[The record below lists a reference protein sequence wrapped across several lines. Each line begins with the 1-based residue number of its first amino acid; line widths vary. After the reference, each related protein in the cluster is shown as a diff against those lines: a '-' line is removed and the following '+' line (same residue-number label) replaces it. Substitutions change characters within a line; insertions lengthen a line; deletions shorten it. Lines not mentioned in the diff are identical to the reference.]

1 MARAA
6 AQLKPVNLAEL
17 DPNDPY
23 EGLTAKQQLFV
34 TLSFSGLSN
43 VEAYRQAYDCEG
55 LAPGTIYDKAYLL
68 AHEPL
73 IKAKIKSLMAVRDS
87 RATLAPWLTQN
98 WILNG
103 IANLA
108 QHAEKE
114 AVQLAAYVALGKTA
128 GIDLFR
134 ETVRHEQVSR
144 SVEDVETELKA
155 KLDTMRASLTIEGSG
170 RQVAADSGQ
179 PAAKD
184 RRRKPKA

>member
-43 VEAYRQAYDCEG
+43 VEAYRQAYDCSG
-55 LAPGTIYDKAYLL
+55 MAPSTINDKASLI

-73 IKAKIKSLMAVRDS
+73 VRAKIRSLVSIRDS
-87 RATLAPWLTQN
+87 QSTLAPWLTQN

-114 AVQLAAYVALGKTA
+114 AVQLAAFVALGKTA

-134 ETVRHEQVSR
+134 ETVRHEQVTR
-144 SVEDVETELKA
+144 SVEDVEAELKT
-155 KLDTMRASLTIEGSG
+155 KLDTMRASLTIEGDSRAVEPGSG
-170 RQVAADSGQ
+170 AG
-179 PAAKD
+179 KD